1 MMFWAPHWSLFE
13 HDYGWVAIPDDL
25 LNKYSMQKPR
35 VFKAGWSGMVDKWP
49 VASRFIMN
57 FAIDNASQ
65 EELMGKVDNEGV
77 DLMEATNEWLDNN
90 QDVWQPMV
98 DQAMAGS

>member
-1 MMFWAPHWSLFE
+1 MTCSTSTACKS
-13 HDYGWVAIPDDL
+13 
-25 LNKYSMQKPR
+25 PR